1 MIYGSK
7 QEFEIQKNEFM
18 SVAQRLWM
26 TEPFYFKQSDYFSR
40 VIDVVRQIET
50 EIQMHCLSWLG
61 GEEIL
66 KYKTAV
72 LNYQRSVIMNN
83 KIYSR
88 WMAEQE
94 YKNKRAAELYKLYT
108 KIIGFLSGIGQ
119 VTTGVGLCV
128 STGGSATVPGTAMIL
143 QGLNNIYE
151 NGYYLVV
158 YEEASGPL
166 REAYYY
172 AANKAGY
179 DKNQGDIAYS
189 TIDLVLSGYGMARR
203 IPTPRERSWNLFGIQ
218 SHQTDY
224 VRGVSGM
231 TKPVFMLEII
241 SDEVTVLS
249 LMPAYNENDLR
260 H

>member
-1 MIYGSK
+1 MFYGSK
-7 QEFEIQKNEFM
+7 EEFEIQKDEFM
-18 SVAQRLWM
+18 AVAQRLWM

-40 VIDVVRQIET
+40 IIDVVRQVET
-50 EIQMHCLSWLG
+50 EIQMSCLSWLG

-128 STGGSATVPGTAMIL
+128 STRGKCNGTRVCNDSARSE
-143 QGLNNIYE
+143 Q
-151 NGYYLVV
+151 YL
-158 YEEASGPL
+158 
-166 REAYYY
+166 
-172 AANKAGY
+172 
-179 DKNQGDIAYS
+179 
-189 TIDLVLSGYGMARR
+189 
-203 IPTPRERSWNLFGIQ
+203 
-218 SHQTDY
+218 
-224 VRGVSGM
+224 
-231 TKPVFMLEII
+231 
-241 SDEVTVLS
+241 
-249 LMPAYNENDLR
+249 
-260 H
+260 

>member
-1 MIYGSK
+1 MFYGSK
-7 QEFEIQKNEFM
+7 EEFEIQKDEFM
-18 SVAQRLWM
+18 AVAQRLWM
-26 TEPFYFKQSDYFSR
+26 TEPFYFKQSDYFNR
-40 VIDVVRQIET
+40 VMDVIRHVET
-50 EIQMHCLSWLG
+50 EIKMDCLSWSG

-66 KYKTAV
+66 KYKTDV

-108 KIIGFLSGIGQ
+108 KIIGFLAGIGQ

-128 STGGSATVPGTAMIL
+128 STGGSATVPGSAMIL

-151 NGYYLVV
+151 NGYYLAV

-166 REAYYY
+166 REAYHY
-172 AANKAGY
+172 AATKAGY
-179 DKNQGDIAYS
+179 GGNQGDIAYG

-203 IPTPRERSWNLFGIQ
+203 IPTPRERSWNLFGIRL
-218 SHQTDY
+218 HQTDY
-224 VRGVSGM
+224 VRGVSDM

-260 H
+260 R